1 MKYFIVILMFFFFI
15 GVLSF
20 WELLVIE
27 KIVFCN
33 VVIFNYLNMC
43 ILMYCVLNLFC
54 DIFFI

>member
-43 ILMYCVLNLFC
+43 ILMYCMLN
-54 DIFFI
+54 